1 MRHSDYI
8 AFERGK
14 KQKCMKRHFF
24 TDFGTETRMFK
35 KGGTNIRQMTK
46 RGQKMS
52 FHAGMVA
59 IAAET
64 GIL

>member
-1 MRHSDYI
+1 MWHFDYI

-14 KQKCMKRHFF
+14 KPKCMKRHFF
-24 TDFGTETRMFK
+24 TDFGTETRMCK
-35 KGGTNIRQMTK
+35 RSGTNIREMTK

-52 FHAGMVA
+52 FHAGMVE